1 MKIEIVTKTI
11 LDVRED
17 GTTVVIDKNTE
28 VRNVDVQLPTSAS
41 EKHKLNVS
49 EKRYGILTFSRKG
62 KIAEILPLNTD
73 ITVIFDGVSYAGHSH
88 SQSRGRID
96 RLSGLIRNNFNVG
109 TEITAIYDDLNKTL
123 IISKLNEEE
132 NICI

>member
-1 MKIEIVTKTI
+1 MKLEIITRTT

-28 VRNVDVQLPTSAS
+28 VRNIEVKLPTTAS
-41 EKHKLNVS
+41 ENHKFNVS

-73 ITVIFDGVSYAGHSH
+73 ITVIFNGVSYAGHSH
-88 SQSRGRID
+88 SSSKGRID

-109 TEITAIYDDLNKTL
+109 TEITAVYNDLNKTL
-123 IISKLNEEE
+123 IIKQLN
-132 NICI
+132 